1 MSCCLRAC
9 RRERSSCSD
18 PAPSLAQPPIMVP
31 CLSGWP
37 TFFLHIPLV
46 VTTPLSCLFRLSLC
60 SQSQLS
66 PHVSPLKPQL
76 WHSLPACPGRQA
88 SQTEECVVMVLN
100 IWASLSLFCLTQTSC
115 TLLQVSE
122 APLPSWLV
130 FTPVKGLPRVWQCF
144 SFTAPA
150 QEHGS
155 YPDSFLSLSPF
166 FLLLYL
172 VAWRFFCSF
181 RSLRS
186 STSVQ

>member
-100 IWASLSLFCLTQTSC
+100 IWASLSLFCLTQCHHLNTMPFKIC
-115 TLLQVSE
+115 
-122 APLPSWLV
+122 AV
-130 FTPVKGLPRVWQCF
+130 FTK
-144 SFTAPA
+144 SF
-150 QEHGS
+150 
-155 YPDSFLSLSPF
+155 DRILSFNQITHSLSP
-166 FLLLYL
+166 L
-172 VAWRFFCSF
+172 
-181 RSLRS
+181 
-186 STSVQ
+186 